1 MKYAFTTL
9 LLSIFLTTFSQNPS
23 IQKLTVFVEG
33 RGIDFNYIR
42 NNVKFV
48 DFVND
53 SKIADV
59 HVIISRKST
68 GGGGTE
74 YTLSYYG
81 NGFDKVGEITL
92 SCFTYSFDTQV
103 QTRDKLTASLK
114 AGLLP
119 YLNEKGDLASVSIND
134 QLISEDESEEK
145 TASQTI
151 DKWKNW
157 VFSLGIDGGFSGE
170 EQKKSFDY
178 ATRLRA
184 KKITDKWKIENE
196 YDYERS
202 ESRITN
208 IEDGEEE
215 IIKTLRIEQD
225 ADLKFVYSLSKNWS
239 WGLFFQGTQ
248 DTYRNNLMAIELH
261 PAIQYNFFPWSEVD
275 RRAFTIT
282 YNIGPSYNEYY
293 ETTILKKDL
302 EWLWSENLELRLEKV
317 ETWGDLEV
325 WLEGGHY
332 FPDFE
337 NYFYRAGFDLAF
349 RISKGLSF
357 TFELQAESI
366 HNQRYLPESELSFED
381 LLLNNRKPPTAFEYS
396 GQIGIRYQFGSIYNN
411 IVNQRLSD
419 NY

>member
-145 TASQTI
+145 TASQT
-151 DKWKNW
+151 
-157 VFSLGIDGGFSGE
+157 
-170 EQKKSFDY
+170 Y
-178 ATRLRA
+178 
-184 KKITDKWKIENE
+184 
-196 YDYERS
+196 
-202 ESRITN
+202 
-208 IEDGEEE
+208 
-215 IIKTLRIEQD
+215 
-225 ADLKFVYSLSKNWS
+225 
-239 WGLFFQGTQ
+239 FQ
-248 DTYRNNLMAIELH
+248 E
-261 PAIQYNFFPWSEVD
+261 
-275 RRAFTIT
+275 
-282 YNIGPSYNEYY
+282 PS
-293 ETTILKKDL
+293 
-302 EWLWSENLELRLEKV
+302 S
-317 ETWGDLEV
+317 
-325 WLEGGHY
+325 
-332 FPDFE
+332 
-337 NYFYRAGFDLAF
+337 
-349 RISKGLSF
+349 
-357 TFELQAESI
+357 
-366 HNQRYLPESELSFED
+366 
-381 LLLNNRKPPTAFEYS
+381 
-396 GQIGIRYQFGSIYNN
+396 
-411 IVNQRLSD
+411 
-419 NY
+419 